1 MTAAQILL
9 PPKLV
14 PVFTGDAMYR
24 GSHGG
29 RGSAKTRSFATMAA
43 VHGLRCARAGQD
55 GVVVCGRE
63 FMNSLADS
71 SFEEV
76 KGAIYSTPFLAE
88 AYEVGE
94 TYIRTKCRRINFAFI
109 GLRHNLDSVKSKAR
123 IRLAWVDEAEPVSD
137 VAWTKLDAT
146 VREEGAEVW
155 VTWNPERKKSA
166 THLRWRADPPPH
178 SKIVELN
185 WRDNPFFPSTLNQKR
200 LNDLEKRPDQY
211 DWIWEGGFRTAVEG
225 AYYAKAMAQAK
236 AEGRITFVPRDP
248 LLQTRA
254 YFDIGGTGAR
264 ADAVAIWIAQ
274 FSGQKINVLDYY
286 EAQGQPLSVHIDWM
300 RSRGYGNAWVIL
312 PHDGAH
318 GDKVFATSYE
328 SAIREAGFDV
338 LVIPNQGA
346 GAASARI
353 ETGRRLFPRIFF
365 NADTTEPGRDALGWY
380 HEKKS
385 NDERNIGLGPNHDWS
400 SHGADGFGLMCIHYD
415 QPAGSPPPRERYR
428 SSGRSSGG
436 GSWQSA

>member
-1 MTAAQILL
+1 MTVPQILL

-24 GSHGG
+24 GAHGG

-43 VHGLRCARAGQD
+43 VSALRCAAAGQD

-63 FMNSLADS
+63 YMNSLAES

-76 KGAIYSTPFLAE
+76 KGAINSTPFLAE
-88 AYEVGE
+88 AFDVGE
-94 TYIRTKCRRINFAFI
+94 TYIRTKCRRISFAFI

-123 IRLAWVDEAEPVSD
+123 IRLAWVDEAESVSD

-155 VTWNPERKKSA
+155 ITWNPERKESP
-166 THLRWRADPPPH
+166 THKRWRVSPPPH
-178 SKIVELN
+178 SKIIELN

-200 LNDLEKRPDQY
+200 LNDLDARPDQY
-211 DWIWEGGFRTAVEG
+211 DWIWEGGFRTSVEG
-225 AYYAKAMAQAK
+225 AYYAKALALAK
-236 AEGRITFVPRDP
+236 AQGRITFVPVDP
-248 LLQTRA
+248 LMQIRA

-264 ADAVAIWIAQ
+264 ADATAIWIVQ
-274 FSGQKINVLDYY
+274 FIGERINVLDYY
-286 EAQGQPLSVHIDWM
+286 EAQGQPLSAHLQWM
-300 RSRGYGNAWVIL
+300 RDRGWGKAWVIL
-312 PHDGAH
+312 PHDGAA
-318 GDKVFATSYE
+318 GEKVFATSYE

-338 LVIPNQGA
+338 FVIPNQGA

-353 ETGRRLFPRIFF
+353 ETLRRHFNRIFF
-365 NADTTEPGRDALGWY
+365 NAETTEGGRAAIGWY

-385 NDERNIGLGPNHDWS
+385 KDERYIGLGPNHDWS
-400 SHGADGFGLMCIHYD
+400 SHGADALGMMAIHYD
-415 QPAGSPPPRERYR
+415 QPDGAPPPPERYR
-428 SSGRSSGG
+428 SRRSSGG

>member
-14 PVFTGDAMYR
+14 PVFTGEAMYR

-43 VHGLRCARAGQD
+43 VHGLRCAREGKD

-76 KGAIYSTPFLAE
+76 KGAINSTPFLAE

-185 WRDNPFFPSTLNQKR
+185 WRDNPFFPATLNQKR

-211 DWIWEGGFRTAVEG
+211 DWIWEGGFRMAVEG

-236 AEGRITFVPRDP
+236 AEGRIMFVPRDP

-264 ADAVAIWIAQ
+264 ADAVAIWIVQ

-346 GAASARI
+346 GAAAARI

-365 NADTTEPGRDALGWY
+365 NAETTESGRDALGWY

-385 NDERNIGLGPNHDWS
+385 NDERNIGLGPEHDWS
-400 SHGADGFGLMCIHYD
+400 SHAADGFGLMCIHYD
-415 QPAGSPPPRERYR
+415 QPAGAPPPRERYGRR
-428 SSGRSSGG
+428 SSSGG
-436 GSWQSA
+436 GSWQSV